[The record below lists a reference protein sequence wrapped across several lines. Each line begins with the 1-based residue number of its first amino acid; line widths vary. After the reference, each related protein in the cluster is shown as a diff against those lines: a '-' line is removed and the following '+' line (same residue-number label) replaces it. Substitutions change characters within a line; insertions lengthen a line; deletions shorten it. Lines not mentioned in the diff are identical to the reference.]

1 MILNKINYFLHIIIL
16 ILFFSCDRIGEND
29 QIIFELLSTEKT
41 RINFEN
47 TLTYSDEFNIY
58 KYRNFYN
65 GGGVG
70 LGDVNNDGL
79 LDIYLTANQ
88 LSNRLY
94 INKGNFVF
102 EDLTE
107 TAKIGGNRAWS
118 TGVAMVDINSDGWLD
133 IYVCNSGDVNGD
145 NKQNEFFINNG
156 DGTFSEKAEEMG
168 LADSGYSTHASFFD
182 YDKDG
187 DLDVYLLNNSYTAIG
202 SFNLQK
208 NQRGI
213 RDKKGGD
220 KLFRND
226 SGKFIDVS
234 EKAGIY
240 GSEIG
245 FGLGVS
251 VADIDKDGWVD
262 LYISNDFFEKDYIY
276 MNNADG
282 TFSEDLENQM
292 RSISGASMGSDI
304 ADITGDGYPEIFV
317 TEMLPENDER
327 YKTTMTFENWDKYQY
342 NVKNGYYHQFTRN
355 MLHRNNGISFGD
367 KLTFSEVGRLAG
379 VEATDWSWSALIAD
393 FDNNGHKDLFVANG
407 LAQDILDQDYLK
419 YISNEEITKMV
430 VTERGVDYK
439 KLIDIIPITKIS
451 NYAYSGD
458 TSLGFK
464 DVTDYW
470 GLDMPSHSNGAAYG
484 DLDNDGDLDLIV
496 NNVNMPS
503 FIYKNR
509 STELLKENN
518 YLKVKLIGEKMNL
531 NAYGAK
537 VTIKSNKQIFY
548 LEQSP
553 NRGFQSSVD
562 NVMNFGLGGI
572 SNIDSLIVDW
582 YYGKRTVLTNIPVNQ
597 TLVLNEASA
606 EKFSSMEKVKNSK
619 PSIFKNISDKINID
633 YKHNENIY
641 VDFDRDRLLYHMKST
656 EGPKIDVGDVNND
669 GRMDFYIGGA
679 KGIAGKLFLNV
690 DQNTFKPS
698 NQDLFEKDKES
709 EDSQVIF
716 FDADLDGDL
725 DLYVSSGGVEYF
737 SGSYALFDRLYI
749 NDGFGEFSRS
759 SQLLPSSN
767 PESTSV
773 VLPNDFDKDGDLDLF
788 IGIRLKP
795 GSIGVPQNG
804 YILQNNGK
812 GEFKDVTLEL
822 AAEMIGLGMI
832 TDAKWADFDN
842 DDDYDL
848 IIVGEWMGIKLFEN
862 NNSNFNEISKDVG
875 LENTSGW
882 WNRIVSSD
890 IDNDGD
896 IDFIVGNHGLNSRF
910 KASLEEPISC
920 YINDFDNNGSI
931 EQIVCNYNQGKS
943 YPLVLRHDLINQLP
957 HQKKKYVNYSQY
969 KGQTIKDFFTDKE
982 LEGSIVHEVTML
994 ESIILLNNGEGSFN
1008 IKPLPKE
1015 TQFSPIYAIFA
1026 SDFDNDGNQ
1035 DLILGGNLHHVKP
1048 EIGRYDASYGQF
1060 LKGLGNGNFSVSDM
1074 DESGLIL
1081 NGEIRDFKI
1090 LNQKQNNLLLVAR
1103 NNTTMEFYQ
1112 Y

>member
-1 MILNKINYFLHIIIL
+1 MTLNKINYFLHLIIL
-16 ILFFSCDRIGEND
+16 ILFFSCDRIDEND
-29 QIIFELLSTEKT
+29 QIIFELLGTEKT
-41 RINFEN
+41 RIDFEN

-102 EDLTE
+102 EDVTIK
-107 TAKIGGNRAWS
+107 AKIGGNRAWS

-145 NKQNEFFINNG
+145 NKQNEFFINNR

-208 NQRGI
+208 NERGI

-226 SGKFIDVS
+226 AGRFIDVS
-234 EKAGIY
+234 DEAGIF

-251 VADIDKDGWVD
+251 VADLDKDGWLD
-262 LYISNDFFEKDYIY
+262 LYISNDFFERDYIY
-276 MNNADG
+276 MNNGDG

-292 RSISGASMGSDI
+292 KSISFASMGSDI
-304 ADITGDGYPEIFV
+304 ADMTGDGYPEIFV
-317 TEMLPENDER
+317 TEMLPKNEER

-342 NVKNGYYHQFTRN
+342 NFKNGYYHQFTRN
-355 MLHRNNGISFGD
+355 MLHRNNGISFGN

-379 VEATDWSWSALIAD
+379 VEATDWSWSALITD
-393 FDNNGHKDLFVANG
+393 FDNNGHKDLFIANG
-407 LAQDILDQDYLK
+407 LAQDILDQDYLN
-419 YISNEEITKMV
+419 YISNEEIIKMV
-430 VTERGVDYK
+430 ITERGVDYK
-439 KLIDIIPITKIS
+439 KLIDIIPVTKIS

-458 TSLGFK
+458 SNLRFK

-470 GLDMPSHSNGAAYG
+470 GLDTPSHSNGSAYG

-496 NNVNMPS
+496 NNVNMPT
-503 FIYKNR
+503 FLYKNR

-518 YLKVKLIGEKMNL
+518 YLKVKLNGEKNNV
-531 NAYGAK
+531 NAVGAK
-537 VTIKSNKQIFY
+537 VTIKSNGQIFY

-562 NVMNFGLGGI
+562 NIMHFGLGKK
-572 SNIDSLIVDW
+572 SKIDSLIVDW
-582 YYGKRTVLTNIPVNQ
+582 YYGKRSILTNISVNQ
-597 TLVLNEASA
+597 TVVLSEANA
-606 EKFSSMEKVKNSK
+606 EKFSSTEKVKNFK

-641 VDFDRDRLLYHMKST
+641 VDFDRDRLLNHMKST

-669 GRMDFYIGGA
+669 GLMDFYIGGA
-679 KGIAGKLFLNV
+679 KNSAGKLFLNV
-690 DQNTFKPS
+690 GQNKFKSS
-698 NQDLFEKDKES
+698 NEDLFEKDKQN
-709 EDSQVIF
+709 EDSQVVF
-716 FDADLDGDL
+716 FDADNDEDL

-737 SGSYALFDRLYI
+737 SASFDLFDRLYI
-749 NDGFGEFSRS
+749 NDGFGEFTKS

-788 IGIRLKP
+788 VGIRLKP

-804 YILQNNGK
+804 YILENDGK

-822 AAEMIGLGMI
+822 APEMIGLGMI

-842 DDDYDL
+842 DNDSDL

-862 NNSNFNEISKDVG
+862 DNSKFYEISKDVG
-875 LENTSGW
+875 LKNTSGW

-910 KASLEEPISC
+910 KASVDEPISC

-943 YPLVLRHDLINQLP
+943 YPLVLRHDLIEQLP
-957 HQKKKYVNYSQY
+957 HLKKKYVNYSQY
-969 KGQTIKDFFTDKE
+969 KGQTIKDLFTDKE

-994 ESIILLNNGEGSFN
+994 ESVILLNNGEGSFN
-1008 IKPLPKE
+1008 IKQLPIE
-1015 TQFSPIYAIFA
+1015 TQLSPIYAILA
-1026 SDFDNDGNQ
+1026 SDFDKDGNV
-1035 DLILGGNLHHVKP
+1035 DLILGGNLHKVKP

-1060 LKGLGNGNFSVSDM
+1060 LKGLGNGNFGVSNM

-1090 LNQKQNNLLLVAR
+1090 LNQKQKNLLLVAR
-1103 NNTTMEFYQ
+1103 NNSTMEFYQ

>member
-1 MILNKINYFLHIIIL
+1 MISNKLNYFPYIIL
-16 ILFFSCDRIGEND
+16 ILFFSCNRIGEND
-29 QIIFELLSTEKT
+29 QILFELLSANKT
-41 RINFEN
+41 GVNFEN
-47 TLTYSDEFNIY
+47 SLTYSDDFNIY

-94 INKGNFVF
+94 INKGNFIF
-102 EDLTE
+102 EDVTK
-107 TAKIGGNRAWS
+107 TAQIGGSRAWS
-118 TGVAMVDINSDGWLD
+118 TGVSMVDINSDGWLD

-156 DGTFSEKAEEMG
+156 DGTFSENAEEMG
-168 LADSGYSTHASFFD
+168 LADSGLSTHAAFFD

-208 NQRGI
+208 NERGV
-213 RDKKGGD
+213 RDEKGGD

-234 EKAGIY
+234 EDAGIF

-251 VADIDKDGWVD
+251 VADLDKDGWLD
-262 LYISNDFFEKDYIY
+262 LYISNDFFERDYIY
-276 MNNADG
+276 MNNGDG

-292 RSISGASMGSDI
+292 RSTSLSSMGSDI
-304 ADITGDGYPEIFV
+304 ADMTGDGYPEIFI
-317 TEMLPENDER
+317 TEMLPEKEER

-342 NVKNGYYHQFTRN
+342 NLKNGYYHQFTRN
-355 MLHRNNGISFGD
+355 TLHLNNGISFGN

-379 VEATDWSWSALIAD
+379 VEATDWSWSALITD
-393 FDNNGHKDLFVANG
+393 FDNDGHKDLFVANG

-451 NYAYSGD
+451 NYAYAGD
-458 TSLGFK
+458 SNLGFK
-464 DVTDYW
+464 NVTDYW
-470 GLDMPSHSNGAAYG
+470 GLDTPSHSNGAAYG

-496 NNVNMPS
+496 NNVNMPL
-503 FIYKNR
+503 FLYENK

-518 YLKVKLIGEKMNL
+518 FLKVKLIGEKNNV
-531 NAYGAK
+531 NAVGAK
-537 VTIKSNKQIFY
+537 VKIKSDKQIFY

-562 NVMNFGLGGI
+562 NIMHFGLGRI

-582 YYGKRTVLTNIPVNQ
+582 YYGKRSVLTDIPVNQ
-597 TLVLNEASA
+597 TLVIDENKAQKTEFK
-606 EKFSSMEKVKNSK
+606 EKITNHNKSL
-619 PSIFKNISDKINID
+619 FKNVSETID
-633 YKHNENIY
+633 LDYLHVENTY

-669 GRMDFYIGGA
+669 GKLDFFIGGA
-679 KGIAGKLFLNV
+679 KDNTGKLFLNTG
-690 DQNTFKPS
+690 QNKFKSS
-698 NQDLFEKDKES
+698 NEDIFEKDMQS
-709 EDSQVIF
+709 EDSQVVF
-716 FDADLDGDL
+716 FDADNDGDL

-749 NDGFGEFSRS
+749 NDGFGEYARS
-759 SQLLPSSN
+759 SQLLPTSN

-773 VLPNDFDKDGDLDLF
+773 VIPNDFDNDGDIDLF
-788 IGIRLKP
+788 VGIRLKP

-804 YILQNNGK
+804 YILENNGK
-812 GEFKDVTLEL
+812 GEYKDVTLEL
-822 AAEMIGLGMI
+822 APEMIGLGMI

-862 NNSNFNEISKDVG
+862 DNSNFTEISKDVG
-875 LENTSGW
+875 LKNTSGW

-910 KASLEEPISC
+910 KASVEAPISC

-931 EQIVCNYNQGKS
+931 EQIISNYKQGKS
-943 YPLVLRHDLINQLP
+943 YPLVLRHDLIKQLP
-957 HQKKKYVNYSQY
+957 HLKKKYLNYSQY
-969 KGQTIKDFFTDKE
+969 KGQTINDLFTEKE

-994 ESIILLNNGEGSFN
+994 ESVVLLNNGKGSFK

-1015 TQFSPIYAIFA
+1015 SQFAPIYAISV
-1026 SDFDNDGNQ
+1026 SDFDKDGVI
-1035 DLILGGNLHHVKP
+1035 DLILGGNLHNVKP

-1060 LKGLGNGNFSVSDM
+1060 LKGLGNGDFVFCNM

-1103 NNTTMEFYQ
+1103 NNSTVEFYQ